1 MNTFSRH
8 RWNTRILLSASF
20 ICALSFPAFADDGT
34 DKRAPANAASSN
46 AASGSAPG
54 GNAAQPSRTRE
65 KKVYTNDDVET
76 LRTDYGASTVGDATL
91 DNSVASTGRP
101 YSAPKAIVVRS
112 APTQPLPPD
121 KDPLWYAQ
129 QAASVSSQIADID
142 DQVQQLRNFRASD
155 SAPGPSTPGLTVGLD
170 IYAPA
175 DGITTDAQIQQLLQQ
190 RADLDAQVADL
201 QDRARAN
208 DIDPGVLRRAADN
221 PQSVENVSAL
231 TPQQRLAATLDTLD
245 SLQSELAAT
254 RDTEAA
260 MHQEAA
266 AYNVKLIP
274 ETKFGGGFTADY
286 LKQLSL
292 HQAAVQEQI
301 STTEDTARKQG
312 IPPNSLP

>member
-1 MNTFSRH
+1 MSTLSQHLRVS
-8 RWNTRILLSASF
+8 RILFSASF

-34 DKRAPANAASSN
+34 GKPAPPTAASAN
-46 AASGSAPG
+46 VASGNAPS

-65 KKVYTNDDVET
+65 KKVYTNDDVEA
-76 LRTDYGASTVGDATL
+76 LRNNYGASTVGNAML
-91 DNSVASTGRP
+91 DNAAASTGLP

-112 APTQPLPPD
+112 AAALRLPPD

-129 QAASVSSQIADID
+129 QSASVSSQIADID
-142 DQVQQLRNFRASD
+142 DQVQRLRNFRASD

-208 DIDPGVLRRAADN
+208 DIEPGVLRRAADD
-221 PQSVENVSAL
+221 PQSVESVSTL
-231 TPQQRLAATLDTLD
+231 TPQQRLASTLDTLND
-245 SLQSELAAT
+245 LQSELAAT

-266 AYNVKLIP
+266 AQNVKLIP

-286 LKQLSL
+286 LKQLSIQ
-292 HQAAVQEQI
+292 QAQI
-301 STTEDTARKQG
+301 QQMINTVGDTARREG
-312 IPPNSLP
+312 VPPNTLP